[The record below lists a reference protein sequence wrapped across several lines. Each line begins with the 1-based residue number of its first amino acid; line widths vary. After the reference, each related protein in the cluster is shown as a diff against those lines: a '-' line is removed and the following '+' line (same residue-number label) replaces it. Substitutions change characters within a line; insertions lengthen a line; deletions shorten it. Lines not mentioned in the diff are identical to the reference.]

1 MTPTPPDE
9 LRNAHGERLSFTFTP
24 GAPGGEDLVVM
35 GHGVTSDRDRPWSEG
50 LAAAL
55 AEHGIA
61 SLRIAFSGNGES
73 EGAFADSTITKE
85 VADLGAVLDA
95 CEGWRTS
102 YVGHSMG
109 GAVGL
114 LRALVDDRIHALVSL
129 AAVTHTREFV
139 DRVFGHLSEGDPM
152 LDKPHCPFSLALR
165 ADLEALGSLAARA
178 REVRVPWLA
187 VHGDEDEIVPL
198 GHSLDLLAAGGD
210 RLEFVRLDGV
220 DHSFSGAGLGR
231 MIGVVTPWLV
241 AALAERG

>member
-1 MTPTPPDE
+1 MSPTPPTE
-9 LRNAHGERLSFTFTP
+9 LRNRHGERLAFSFTP
-24 GAPGGEDLVVM
+24 GAPEGQDLVVL
-35 GHGVTSDRDRPWSEG
+35 GHGVTSDKDRPWSEG

-55 AEHGIA
+55 AQHGFA

-85 VADLGAVLDA
+85 VEDLGAVLDA
-95 CEGWRTS
+95 CAGWRTS

-114 LRALVDDRIHALVSL
+114 LRTVADERISALVSL

-139 DRVFGHLSEGDPM
+139 DRVFGDLREGEPM
-152 LDKPHCPFSLALR
+152 LDKPHCPFSIALR
-165 ADLEALGSLAARA
+165 SDLQAHGTLAPLARK
-178 REVRVPWLA
+178 VRVPWLV

-220 DHSFSGAGLGR
+220 DHSFSGAGLER
-231 MIGVVTPWLV
+231 MLDAVTPWLL
-241 AALAERG
+241 AALTAKD

>member
-1 MTPTPPDE
+1 MTPTPPSE
-9 LRNAHGERLSFTFTP
+9 LRNARGERLSSAFTP
-24 GAPGGEDLVVM
+24 GAPDGRDLVVL

-55 AEHGIA
+55 AERGIA

-73 EGAFADSTITKE
+73 EGEFADCTITKE
-85 VADLGAVLDA
+85 VEDLGAVLDA

-114 LRALVDDRIHALVSL
+114 LRAVSDERLHALVSL

-139 DRVFGHLSEGDPM
+139 DRVFGHLAEGEPM

-165 ADLEALGSLAARA
+165 ADLQALGTLAPRA
-178 REVRVPWLA
+178 REVRVPWLV

-198 GHSLDLLAAGGD
+198 GHSLDLFAAAGD
-210 RLEFVRLDGV
+210 RLEFVRLEGV

-231 MIGVVTPWLV
+231 MLDAVAPWLAGV
-241 AALAERG
+241 LGRTG